1 MDNGLIQDQVT
12 AIRASCG
19 QLSRPQLLA
28 LRRSVAQACQLP
40 RSGWGRKAAAY
51 AETFSLLAGAADD
64 PALVRVLSSG
74 AGFAYYLM
82 TAVGPAAD
90 GMTASSRRRL
100 IACLCAGDAE
110 GAAREME
117 SHLRVLSFMRRVVAR
132 SVPGDLAVLGVDD
145 AAAVR

>member
-1 MDNGLIQDQVT
+1 MDNG
-12 AIRASCG
+12 
-19 QLSRPQLLA
+19 
-28 LRRSVAQACQLP
+28 
-40 RSGWGRKAAAY
+40 
-51 AETFSLLAGAADD
+51 
-64 PALVRVLSSG
+64 LVRVLSSG

-100 IACLCAGDAE
+100 VACLGAGDPE

-132 SVPGDLAVLGVDD
+132 SGPGDVAVLDVDD
-145 AAAVR
+145 TAAIR